1 MILAKVFL
9 GLTGTMAVAGA
20 YTFHDGVIRVD
31 VDEYTGDQSHVHFW
45 VPATAVPVALHLVP
59 QSKLEHAFRRSEE
72 WAPLVHTLA
81 TQLKNYPEADLVDVM
96 DKDEHV
102 QVRMH
107 NGRIQVDV
115 DSPTEKVHVACPV
128 ETIDDVARI
137 AATSQ
142 LAVARPE
149 GPQL

>member
-9 GLTGTMAVAGA
+9 GLTGTVAVAGA

-45 VPATAVPVALHLVP
+45 VPATAVPAALHLVP
-59 QSKLEHAFRRSEE
+59 QSKLQQAFRQADE
-72 WAPLVHTLA
+72 WAPIVHALA
-81 TQLKNYPEADLVDVM
+81 TELKNYPEADLVEVI

-102 QVRMH
+102 QVRMR

-142 LAVARPE
+142 FETPRAE
-149 GPQL
+149 GSQL